1 MSAIEQ
7 TLKFSLKELRARH
20 NETQAETANA
30 LGISQTSYNYW
41 ENNISKIAIGKV
53 IAIADHFGVTL
64 DQIQL

>member
-1 MSAIEQ
+1 MLSTEQ
-7 TLKFSLKELRARH
+7 KPKFSLKELRARH

-53 IAIADHFGVTL
+53 IAIAEHFGVTL

>member
-1 MSAIEQ
+1 MISVEQ
-7 TLKFSLKELRARH
+7 NPKFSLKELRARH

-53 IAIADHFGVTL
+53 IAIAEHFGVTL